1 MRGRRLTTRSVTENS
16 VEISSRFIGDIR
28 VECHSLN
35 LLLPER
41 GSLDMYTIEELLKML
56 QDWEKQAVEQ
66 GNYVDSRLLSKIAN
80 LKKELE
86 VSS

>member
-1 MRGRRLTTRSVTENS
+1 MHGRRLTTRSVMENF
-16 VEISSRFIGDIR
+16 VKISSRFIGGIR

-41 GSLDMYTIEELLKML
+41 GSLDMYTTEELYKML
-56 QDWEKQAVEQ
+56 KNWEKQALDQ

-86 VSS
+86 VS

>member
-1 MRGRRLTTRSVTENS
+1 MHGRRLTTWSATENS
-16 VEISSRFIGDIR
+16 VEISSSFIGGIR

-41 GSLDMYTIEELLKML
+41 GSLDMYTTEELLKML
-56 QDWEKQAVEQ
+56 ENWEKQAEEQ

-80 LKKELE
+80 LKKELG
-86 VSS
+86 VS